1 MTEALAKKE
10 TVKSLLALAGYKQRF
25 SELMR
30 ERAPQ
35 FMASLAALAASN
47 RNLSQCDPKSVVASA
62 FIAATL
68 DLPIEPNLGFAHI
81 VPYKER
87 AQFQIGWRG
96 YVQLALRT
104 GQYKRL
110 SVFPVN
116 AAAFKGFDEFAE
128 AAIDFTKW
136 DDTEPAVGYCLIFE
150 LVNGFKKSV
159 FWTDKKIRSHA
170 ERYSQAYKKKKTD
183 SPWFTHY
190 PEMALKTVCSNGLR
204 QFGILSAQMREAI
217 KADQAVY
224 ADVDAEPAYIDNP
237 ETSLKPP
244 MPVVVPPGETTD
256 AQVVQ
261 EVATGNEKAASVV
274 KGHLEGLGGGDER

>member
-1 MTEALAKKE
+1 MPKELAKQE
-10 TVKSLLALAGYKQRF
+10 TVKSLLALDGYKQRF
-25 SELMR
+25 GEVLR
-30 ERAPQ
+30 DRAPQ

-47 RNLSQCDPKSVVASA
+47 RNLSQCDPRSVVASA

-81 VPYKER
+81 VPYKDR

-116 AAAFKGFDEFAE
+116 AAAFRGFDEFAE
-128 AAIDFTKW
+128 PVIDFTKW
-136 DDTEPAVGYCLIFE
+136 DDTEPAVGYALVFE
-150 LVNGFKKSV
+150 LVNGFKKSI
-159 FWTDKKIRSHA
+159 FWTDKKVRSHA

-183 SPWFTHY
+183 SPWYTNY
-190 PEMALKTVCSNGLR
+190 PAMALKTVCANGLR

-224 ADVDAEPAYIDNP
+224 TDVEAEPVYVDNP
-237 ETSLKPP
+237 ETPAEP
-244 MPVVVPPGETTD
+244 AVPIVETVGQTTEEQQ
-256 AQVVQ
+256 AQTV
-261 EVATGNEKAASVV
+261 TGSQKAKAVLD
-274 KGHLEGLGGGDER
+274 GHLAGLAGEP